1 MYINDRNNIII
12 QDLYARSLEM
22 TVLTPILVRDWL
34 NDFDRI
40 DNSLKIYNRGPEVLQ
55 IVNSSKGWYEDISVL
70 YKNNALCEMEMQ
82 KYPGQENELELLKWV
97 CKNRELMDEMTGQII
112 ELLEE
117 IEIKEAENQIK
128 FTQTTGEHVNLF
140 SDDEN
145 KNSENTIFIPTN
157 SESFIS
163 EYNSLSSSVAFC
175 DLMWALYFSKLEQY
189 NTVTHE
195 EMMFLPEDHQDN
207 IHYLDLE
214 YHLHKRGFFLDSFN

>member
-1 MYINDRNNIII
+1 VNN
-12 QDLYARSLEM
+12 
-22 TVLTPILVRDWL
+22 WL

-55 IVNSSKGWYEDISVL
+55 IVNSNKSWYENISVL
-70 YKNNALCEMEMQ
+70 YKNNPICEMEMQ
-82 KYPGQENELELLKWV
+82 KYPRNENELELLKWV

-117 IEIKEAENQIK
+117 IEINEAENQIK
-128 FTQTTGEHVNLF
+128 FTQTTGEHVNLL

-163 EYNSLSSSVAFC
+163 EYNSLSCSVAFC
-175 DLMWALYFSKLEQY
+175 DLMWTLYFSKLEQY
-189 NTVTHE
+189 NTVTHD
-195 EMMFLPEDHQDN
+195 EMMLLPEDHQDN

-214 YHLHKRGFFLDSFN
+214 YHLHKRGICLDSFK